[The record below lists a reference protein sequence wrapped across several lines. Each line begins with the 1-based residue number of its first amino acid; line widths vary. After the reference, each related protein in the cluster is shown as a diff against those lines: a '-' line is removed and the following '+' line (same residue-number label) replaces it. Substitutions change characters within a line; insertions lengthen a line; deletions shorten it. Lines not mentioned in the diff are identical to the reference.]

1 MNGSN
6 HSLDRAK
13 ESLMQRR
20 SEVLT
25 LAVTDL
31 FVDPRFQ
38 RPLNPHHSAKI
49 RSEYHPQG
57 LGFILVATVINDDG
71 TPATGDGGQ
80 RYAVLDGQTRWR
92 AIQDLLEDGDG
103 TVKPEDTLKAEVFTD
118 LTEEEA
124 AALFALRN
132 DQKPVR
138 PEDRD
143 RIAFA
148 AGDPIMKEVI
158 RQSADA
164 GYRLY
169 SDNPDAEPVNMPHR
183 EHAKR
188 VVTWGKKAG
197 RPDLLAETLIIQSK
211 AFGSDVGYLNRD
223 LMTATAR
230 MLLRHP
236 NLNEDEMV
244 RVLSVIGLP
253 GIVGQAEQ
261 EAARTGKRMSGAMEI
276 VLRERYN
283 KGKRGQE
290 ILRVR

>member
-6 HSLDRAK
+6 HSLERAK
-13 ESLMQRR
+13 ENLMKRH

-25 LAVTDL
+25 LAVGDL

-38 RPLNPHHSAKI
+38 RPLNPNHANKI
-49 RSEYHPQG
+49 RAEYHPQG
-57 LGFILVATVINDDG
+57 LGFILAATVVNDDG
-71 TPATGDGGQ
+71 TPAAGPGGE

-103 TVKPEDTLKAEVFTD
+103 TVKPADTLQAEVFHD

-148 AGDPIMKEVI
+148 AGDPIMKDVI
-158 RQSADA
+158 RQSTDA

-169 SDNPDAEPVNMPHR
+169 SEDPENEPVNMPHR

-188 VVTWGKKAG
+188 IVIWGKKAG

-211 AFGSDVGYLNRD
+211 AFGTDIGYLNRD
-223 LMTATAR
+223 LMSATAR

-236 NLNEDEMV
+236 NLNEDETV
-244 RVLSVIGLP
+244 RVLSVMGLP
-253 GIVGQAEQ
+253 GIQGQAEQ
-261 EAARTGKRMSGAMEI
+261 EAARSGKRMSGAMEI

-283 KGKRGQE
+283 KGKRGQD
-290 ILRVR
+290 ILRAR